1 MANKEKDI
9 EKTAK
14 SAYTLD
20 YLQQNITAQFE
31 REVQRD
37 GEESMRDRLFHLRVL
52 THMLDMLATAGE
64 DTEEEMAKRIRL
76 KMEQDDAHFGYTCFL
91 ASNSQFGH
99 SWSYL
104 RSQWNKYIK
113 ALEGLCVFIHQMLND
128 IKFLQTKGVD
138 VIGKKVMF
146 ANVFVASFEH
156 GEPKVEVVWEHIGNL
171 FNVKDGYSVTIQ
183 LENIVLL
190 SSFCKYQ
197 ENDFCKLWEKYLMI
211 TIQHEKKHA

>member
-9 EKTAK
+9 EKTVKTAF
-14 SAYTLD
+14 SLD
-20 YLQQNITAQFE
+20 DLRQNITAQFE
-31 REVQRD
+31 REVQREV
-37 GEESMRDRLFHLRVL
+37 EESMRDRLLHLRVL

-76 KMEQDDAHFGYTCFL
+76 KMEQDDALFGYTCFL
-91 ASNSQFGH
+91 ASNSQFGY

-156 GEPKVEVVWEHIGNL
+156 GVPKVEVVWEHIGNL

-197 ENDFCKLWEKYLMI
+197 ENDFCKLWEKHLMI